1 MLHETSHILW
11 LQDFHGYWN
20 TKTEQDDMDNLDTAI
35 ENVKQKFADMREAL
49 IHYDLAKQEKKMR
62 LRSNITINE
71 WPEVKSKMKDW
82 LIITKNLINR
92 EILYTGFDE
101 DCLFFINFTRKK
113 LPKLRVVGTDEAPKL
128 EKLLKEWEELTQ
140 YLLSKGYLDRVP
152 DVPGFELRN
161 YILGVQEIIK
171 IVEET

>member
-1 MLHETSHILW
+1 
-11 LQDFHGYWN
+11 
-20 TKTEQDDMDNLDTAI
+20 MDNLDTSI
-35 ENVKQKFADMREAL
+35 ENVKQKYADLHEAL
-49 IHYDLAKQEKKMR
+49 NRYDLAKQEKKVR

-82 LIITKNLINR
+82 LIITKNLINQD
-92 EILYTGFDE
+92 ILYSGFDE
-101 DCLFFINFTRKK
+101 DCLFSIKFTSKK
-113 LPKLRVVGTDEAPKL
+113 LPKLRVVGTDEPPKF

-140 YLLSKGYLDRVP
+140 YILSKGYLDRIP

-171 IVEET
+171 IVEEA